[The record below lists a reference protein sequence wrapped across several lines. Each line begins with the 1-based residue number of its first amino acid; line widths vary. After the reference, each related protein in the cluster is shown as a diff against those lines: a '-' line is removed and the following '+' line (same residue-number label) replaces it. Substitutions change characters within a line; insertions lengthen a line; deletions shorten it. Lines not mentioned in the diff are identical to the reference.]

1 MGRLLYGVDLRALGS
16 GNAGGTNALR
26 VLGWRAGVPVM
37 AVDVGKGALATALP
51 LLANVGE
58 PAWLPLLC
66 AVLAVLGHVFPV
78 FARFRGGKGVA
89 TGAGA
94 LIVLAPLAAL
104 ASAAVWGLVV
114 ATTRIVSIA
123 SVLAALALPGAVFLL
138 GERAP
143 RGLFAL
149 SAALALFVV
158 WTHRTNLRRLLRG
171 EEKPITV
178 GRPTRPASADGDS

>member
-1 MGRLLYGVDLRALGS
+1 
-16 GNAGGTNALR
+16 
-26 VLGWRAGVPVM
+26 M

-51 LLANVGE
+51 TIAGVGA
-58 PAWLPLLC
+58 PTWLPLAC
-66 AVLAVLGHVFPV
+66 AVLAVVGHVFPV

-104 ASAAVWGLVV
+104 ACAVVWGVTVAATRVV
-114 ATTRIVSIA
+114 SLA
-123 SVLAALALPGAVFLL
+123 SLLAAFALPVAVFLL

-143 RGLFAL
+143 RGLLAL

-158 WTHRTNLRRLLRG
+158 WTHRTNLRRLVRG
-171 EEKPITV
+171 QEKPITV
-178 GRPTRPASADGDS
+178 GPPGGPPADAAGR

>member
-1 MGRLLYGVDLRALGS
+1 
-16 GNAGGTNALR
+16 
-26 VLGWRAGVPVM
+26 M

-51 LLANVGE
+51 RLADVGE

-66 AVLAVLGHVFPV
+66 AVLAVVGHVFPV

-104 ASAAVWGLVV
+104 AAAVVWGLVV
-114 ATTRIVSIA
+114 AATRIVSIA
-123 SVLAALALPGAVFLL
+123 SVLAALALPGAVVLL

-143 RGLFAL
+143 RGLLAL

-178 GRPTRPASADGDS
+178 ARGGGRPPADVSR